1 MVPALTASAAKTL
14 GVSIISWRSWETLE
28 MTLSSYQE
36 VGLFDFFDRV
46 LLYFQDLG
54 QRDIEIAAKFGLP
67 YGGGPNCGIAD
78 GMRNAA
84 TELGTDYVLFLEN
97 DCPLIETRDEVEF
110 QLKTARQ
117 YLESGIIDVMRL
129 RSRLHPGEAFAD
141 VQKYLRY
148 YPVRKKEPLVDIRP
162 YRLEIMF
169 RWLWR
174 VKRYNLSRMK
184 GRAIYVE
191 QAAEELFPEVIQKTA
206 EGFWILDSCCAD
218 WTNQSVL
225 CRRDFFTLTCS
236 CPMLTP
242 TRLRAPATASKSP
255 ERPLKL
261 PLVAATSTFKIGQG
275 KGLFTHRRVDG
286 SWRKEHP
293 AFEGETGS
301 GDT

>member
-14 GVSIISWRSWETLE
+14 GVSIVSWRSWETLE

-36 VGLFDFFDRV
+36 VGLFDFFDRL

-218 WTNQSVL
+218 WTNQSAL
-225 CRRDFFTLTCS
+225 CRRDFFTDVLMPYVDAHPSSRTS
-236 CPMLTP
+236 NGFQ
-242 TRLRAPATASKSP
+242 SP
-255 ERPLKL
+255 ERPLNCRWWRNQH
-261 PLVAATSTFKIGQG
+261 FKIGQG

-286 SWRKEHP
+286 SWREEHP
-293 AFEGETGS
+293 AFEGEKGS
-301 GDT
+301 DGT

>member
-225 CRRDFFTLTCS
+225 CRRDFFLDVLMPYVDAYPSSRTS
-236 CPMLTP
+236 NGFQE
-242 TRLRAPATASKSP
+242 P
-255 ERPLKL
+255 ERPLNCRWWRNQH
-261 PLVAATSTFKIGQG
+261 FKIGQG

-293 AFEGETGS
+293 AFEGEIGS

>member
-67 YGGGPNCGIAD
+67 HGGGPNCGIAD

-225 CRRDFFTLTCS
+225 CRRDFFLDVLMHYVDAHPSSRTS
-236 CPMLTP
+236 NGFQE
-242 TRLRAPATASKSP
+242 P
-255 ERPLKL
+255 ERPLNCRWWRRQH
-261 PLVAATSTFKIGQG
+261 FKIGQG

-293 AFEGETGS
+293 AFEGETG
-301 GDT
+301 GVDT